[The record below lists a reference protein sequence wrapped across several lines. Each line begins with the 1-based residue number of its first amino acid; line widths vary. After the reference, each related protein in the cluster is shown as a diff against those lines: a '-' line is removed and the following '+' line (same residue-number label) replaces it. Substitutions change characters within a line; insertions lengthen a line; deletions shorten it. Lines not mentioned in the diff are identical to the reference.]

1 MQQEISSVQFGKMD
15 LRVDFSASCCI
26 FASLI
31 CLTLPLS
38 WVIAALTAAII
49 HEIFHILSVLIF
61 GEKIYALTIGFHGAV
76 IDTSPMA
83 ASKQFICI
91 LAGPLGSMLLFL
103 AKAYVPQL
111 ALCGFIQGLFNLLP
125 VYPLDGGRM
134 LQCIAGTLFSP
145 KMAGRICGWM
155 EISVIL
161 MILFLG
167 IWVSLTSVK
176 GAAPFLISAF
186 LVLQLWFG
194 KISCKAGDLGV
205 Q

>member
-38 WVIAALTAAII
+38 WVIAAVTAAMI
-49 HEIFHILSVLIF
+49 HEIFHILSVLLF
-61 GEKIYALTIGFHGAV
+61 GGKIHGLTIGFHGTV

-83 ASKQFICI
+83 ASKQLICI

-134 LQCIAGTLFSP
+134 LQCMAGTLFLP
-145 KMAGRICGWM
+145 KTAGKVCKWI
-155 EISVIL
+155 EISVIF
-161 MILFLG
+161 MILILG
-167 IWVSLTSVK
+167 IWISFTR
-176 GAAPFLISAF
+176 AMDAMPFLISVF

>member
-1 MQQEISSVQFGKMD
+1 MQQEISSVQFGNMD
-15 LRVDFSASCCI
+15 LWVDFSASCCI

-38 WVIAALTAAII
+38 WVIAALTAAMI

-61 GEKIYALTIGFHGAV
+61 GGKIYGFTIGFHGAV

-103 AKAYVPQL
+103 AKTYVPQL
-111 ALCGFIQGLFNLLP
+111 ALCGFVQGLFNLLP

-134 LQCIAGTLFSP
+134 LRCIAGTFFSP
-145 KMAGRICGWM
+145 KTAGKVCRWI

-161 MILFLG
+161 MILFCG
-167 IWVSLTSVK
+167 IWVSFIRAMDFT
-176 GAAPFLISAF
+176 PFVISSF
-186 LVLQLWFG
+186 LGLQLWFG